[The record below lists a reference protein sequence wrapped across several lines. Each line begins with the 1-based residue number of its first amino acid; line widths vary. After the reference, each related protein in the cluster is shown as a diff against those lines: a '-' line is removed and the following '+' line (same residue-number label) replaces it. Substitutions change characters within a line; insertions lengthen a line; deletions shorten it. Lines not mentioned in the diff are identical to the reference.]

1 MAFTVPCVPTGM
13 KTGVSTTPCGVVSR
27 PRRAREEESVARSSK
42 DMGQPKKGRG
52 VSPMRQKEQ
61 AKGLGAYFTV

>member
-1 MAFTVPCVPTGM
+1 M
-13 KTGVSTTPCGVVSR
+13 KTGVSTTPCGVVKR
-27 PRRAREEESVARSSK
+27 PRRAWDEESVARSSNG
-42 DMGQPKKGRG
+42 MVQPKKGRG